1 SRNGLPPT
9 SPLPAR
15 NRTHSPAS
23 SPCRGTTASRRKAG
37 RSSPKASGRRRSFE
51 PAMVDNVTREVP
63 GVTPHHEEVVSFA
76 ARQWLD
82 IFSPSNMP
90 LTNPE
95 VIEKGIATG
104 GANFVEGFRN
114 WVEDGH
120 RVATG
125 QPPVGAEN
133 FVPGRDVAV

>member
-1 SRNGLPPT
+1 MNQQWS
-9 SPLPAR
+9 
-15 NRTHSPAS
+15 H
-23 SPCRGTTASRRKAG
+23 
-37 RSSPKASGRRRSFE
+37 
-51 PAMVDNVTREVP
+51 NVTREVP

-82 IFSPSNMP
+82 IFSPSNIP

-104 GANFVEGFRN
+104 GANFVQGFRN

-133 FVPGRDVAV
+133 FVPGRYVAVTPGKVVYRNHLIELIQYEPATEAVSPEPILIVPAWIMKYYILDLSP